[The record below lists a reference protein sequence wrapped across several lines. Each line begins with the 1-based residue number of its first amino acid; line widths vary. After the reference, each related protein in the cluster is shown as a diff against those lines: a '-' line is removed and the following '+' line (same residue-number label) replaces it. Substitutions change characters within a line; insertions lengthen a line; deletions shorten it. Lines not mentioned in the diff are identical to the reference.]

1 MYLLGRDRLT
11 DIEKRLKQL
20 PFDDIKI
27 RSLHNEIVKLNSGIV
42 KGQSF
47 NGMPKS
53 SSIDNRTEDI
63 NILIIDRTRELYEE
77 IAGLYQKQQET
88 IKWIENLED
97 PIENIVMRLLYIDGL
112 SWNEVQRQLRCGRTT
127 IKRVRKNA
135 IKKMALMALNG
146 TN

>member
-1 MYLLGRDRLT
+1 LT
-11 DIEKRLKQL
+11 SIEKRLKQL

-53 SSIDNRTEDI
+53 PSIDNRTEDI

-77 IAGLYQKQQET
+77 INKIYKERKK
-88 IKWIENLED
+88 IIDWIESLED
-97 PIENIVMRLLYIDGL
+97 PIENMVMRLLYIDGL
-112 SWNEVQRQLRCGRTT
+112 SWKEVQIELRCSRST
-127 IKRVRKNA
+127 IKRIRRSA
-135 IKKMALMALNG
+135 IKKWH
-146 TN
+146 

>member
-1 MYLLGRDRLT
+1 MT

-77 IAGLYQKQQET
+77 INKIYKERKK
-88 IKWIENLED
+88 IIDWIESLED
-97 PIENIVMRLLYIDGL
+97 PIENMIMRLLYIDGL

-127 IKRVRKNA
+127 IKRVRRNA

>member
-1 MYLLGRDRLT
+1 MYLLGRDELT
-11 DIEKRLKQL
+11 SIEKRLKQL

-77 IAGLYQKQQET
+77 INKIYKERKK
-88 IKWIENLED
+88 IIDWIESLED
-97 PIENIVMRLLYIDGL
+97 PIENMIMRLLYIDGL

-127 IKRVRKNA
+127 IKRVRRNA
-135 IKKMALMALNG
+135 IKKWH
-146 TN
+146 

>member
-1 MYLLGRDRLT
+1 MT
-11 DIEKRLKQL
+11 SIEKRLKQL

-77 IAGLYQKQQET
+77 INKIYKERKK
-88 IKWIENLED
+88 IIDWIESLED
-97 PIENIVMRLLYIDGL
+97 PIENMIMRLLYIDGL

-127 IKRVRKNA
+127 IKRVRRNA
-135 IKKMALMALNG
+135 IKKWH
-146 TN
+146 